1 MINALVTAF
10 SGPGAPFMYAITAV
24 GAFSLTVGL
33 ERFWMLVVRWKINS
47 TKLFDALE
55 TGTEAEILGCVQHSP
70 LHTMLSA
77 GISEETA
84 EARWRAMGSEAGW
97 VEHTL
102 SRRVG
107 ALASAGNIAT
117 MLGLLGTVY
126 GLIVAFGGMT
136 DTATATRA
144 VQISEGIAAAM
155 STTAWG
161 LIVGIASLALHAFI
175 EGQVRSMLALGETAA
190 ARMVRTRS

>member
-1 MINALVTAF
+1 
-10 SGPGAPFMYAITAV
+10 
-24 GAFSLTVGL
+24 
-33 ERFWMLVVRWKINS
+33 
-47 TKLFDALE
+47 
-55 TGTEAEILGCVQHSP
+55 
-70 LHTMLSA
+70 
-77 GISEETA
+77 
-84 EARWRAMGSEAGW
+84 MGSEAGW

-144 VQISEGIAAAM
+144 VQISEGIASAM

-161 LIVGIASLALHAFI
+161 LIVGIASLTLHAFI

>member
-1 MINALVTAF
+1 MA
-10 SGPGAPFMYAITAV
+10 
-24 GAFSLTVGL
+24 
-33 ERFWMLVVRWKINS
+33 
-47 TKLFDALE
+47 
-55 TGTEAEILGCVQHSP
+55 
-70 LHTMLSA
+70 
-77 GISEETA
+77 A
-84 EARWRAMGSEAGW
+84 EAAW

-102 SRRVG
+102 GCRVG

-136 DTATATRA
+136 DTASVTRA
-144 VQISEGIAAAM
+144 VQISEGIATAM

-175 EGQVRSMLALGETAA
+175 EGRVRAMLALGETAA
-190 ARMVRTRS
+190 ARMVRNRS